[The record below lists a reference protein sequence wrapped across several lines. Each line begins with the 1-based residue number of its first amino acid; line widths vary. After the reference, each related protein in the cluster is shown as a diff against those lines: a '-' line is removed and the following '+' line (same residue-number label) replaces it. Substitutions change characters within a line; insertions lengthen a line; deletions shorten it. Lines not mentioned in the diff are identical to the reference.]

1 VDERLRAIVQLLKKR
16 LTTPPI
22 LVAPRDDGDFV
33 LDMDAP
39 EHALGAV
46 LQQWHDGQLKVI
58 AYVGIGLAELC
69 PVQKV
74 VIALP
79 VDSSILGVVYIAE
92 EISPAPV
99 KPHSHCARARA

>member
-39 EHALGAV
+39 EHAIGAV
-46 LQQWHDGQLKVI
+46 LQQWHDG
-58 AYVGIGLAELC
+58 
-69 PVQKV
+69 
-74 VIALP
+74 
-79 VDSSILGVVYIAE
+79 
-92 EISPAPV
+92 
-99 KPHSHCARARA
+99 